1 MAFSAIIHN
10 LTYLIMKLRFV
21 IFIILPL
28 TVLATVLLYQPVSVI
43 YFKITEPYFRSPL
56 DISVDKLT
64 IRNDSHGDG
73 EYGAKRRNGRSHAG
87 VDIFAPIGAPVYA
100 ARSGLAFFG
109 NVPTGYGKY
118 VMIYHPDGYQSIY
131 GHLLNWN
138 GKAAKKVRRGELIG
152 FVGKTGNAANK
163 LIQPH
168 LHFEIRKDGEP
179 QEPLKLMR

>member
-1 MAFSAIIHN
+1 MRSF
-10 LTYLIMKLRFV
+10 FV
-21 IFIILPL
+21 IFILLLL
-28 TVLATVLLYQPVSVI
+28 TVATTVLLYQPVSVL
-43 YFKITEPYFRSPL
+43 YFKTTESYFRSPI
-56 DISVDKLT
+56 DSPVNKLVV
-64 IRNDSHGDG
+64 RNDSFGDG
-73 EYGAKRRNGRSHAG
+73 DYGAKRRNGRVHAG

-118 VMIYHPDGYQSIY
+118 VMIYHPDGCQSIY

-138 GKAAKKVRRGELIG
+138 GKGVKNVHRGELIG
-152 FVGKTGNAANK
+152 FVGKTGNAQNK

-179 QEPLKLMR
+179 QEPLKLMK